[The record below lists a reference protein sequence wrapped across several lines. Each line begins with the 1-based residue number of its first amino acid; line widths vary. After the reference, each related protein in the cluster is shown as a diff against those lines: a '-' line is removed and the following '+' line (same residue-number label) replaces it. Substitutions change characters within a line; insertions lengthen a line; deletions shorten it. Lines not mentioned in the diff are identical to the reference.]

1 VTGLFSLSGRT
12 AVVTGAASG
21 IGAETAVLLAEH
33 GARVAL
39 GYHPGHRF
47 DPGEVVTRISAAGG
61 TAIALP
67 VDVSD
72 PASVRE
78 LLSECSDRLGV
89 PDIAIANAGTVTKCA
104 TEQVGPAE
112 LHAVLGVDLLGV
124 QYLFAGAVP
133 GMRERGWGRLLATS
147 STSGHV
153 YGWAQR
159 AAYCAAKAGVVG
171 LVKTY
176 AAEFGPDGITAN
188 AVAPGVVR
196 TPMSLDPDQSLGPDG
211 LNSVA
216 RSIPVGR
223 VGEPADVAAVYVFLA
238 SPAASYVNG
247 QTLIVDGGQGA
258 VEPE

>member
-1 VTGLFSLSGRT
+1 VTGLFSLAGRT

-21 IGAETAVLLAEH
+21 IGAQTAVLLAEH
-33 GARVAL
+33 GARVAV
-39 GYHPGHRF
+39 GYLPGDRF
-47 DPGEVVTRISAAGG
+47 EPGEVVTRIAAAGG

-78 LLSECSDRLGV
+78 LVSECSDRLGA
-89 PDIAIANAGTVTKCA
+89 PDIAIANAGIVTKCPSEKA
-104 TEQVGPAE
+104 GPAE
-112 LHAVLGVDLLGV
+112 LRAVLDVDLLGV
-124 QYLFAGAVP
+124 QYLFAAAVP
-133 GMRERGWGRLLATS
+133 AMRERGWGRLLATS

-176 AAEFGPDGITAN
+176 AAEFGQDGITAN

-196 TPMSLDPDQSLGPDG
+196 TAMSLDPDLSLGPDG

-216 RSIPVGR
+216 RGIPAGR

-238 SPAASYVNG
+238 SPAAGYVNG
-247 QTLIVDGGQGA
+247 QTLVVDGGQA
-258 VEPE
+258 TVEPE